1 MPSSHED
8 RVQDRDRRAGV
19 IIEVRVDLDRED
31 EARRMV
37 HDLVVPK
44 AKALPGFQGGHWLR
58 ALDGDVIREVF
69 TFDTEANARA
79 TAALVRSEGPPP
91 AAPVTLH
98 SVGAHELIAEA

>member
-1 MPSSHED
+1 MMF
-8 RVQDRDRRAGV
+8 GV
-19 IIEVRVDLDRED
+19 IIEVRVDPNREG

-37 HDLVVPK
+37 HDFVVPK

-58 ALDGDVIREVF
+58 DLEDDVIREVF

-91 AAPVTLH
+91 GAPVTLH
-98 SVGAHELIAEA
+98 SVGAYELIARA